1 MRRLPIALTVMA
13 AVLGVPATAAGDET
27 LARISHPGPVS
38 TFDGRVLWS
47 EYDPVAKAYFLTQRF
62 DTTTARLPVRPRGV
76 PFDVDVGRN
85 LGNDTVAAYSRC
97 RREPRGRDPR
107 TGSALTQMPQWST
120 GRGCDL
126 YLLNLRTNVETRIR
140 GASSRGAS
148 EFLPAVWRN
157 RIVFARVYE
166 RRRGIAGDRAHLY
179 FRRLTRDRASRRLP
193 EGPRGRARF
202 CSGRPQRCRRL
213 VEPGPTTIDL
223 TGRVLGFG
231 WDSTED
237 VGPTSAVYMEKLRAS
252 RIVRRLLARGYSGE
266 IQAEELLG
274 PQIDTAGR
282 MVWIRSLFG
291 DSTRSRVERYTIQ
304 NGRRDVASLQPVAG
318 EIYVRTIVGSAV
330 ERSTPLYLASGLFP
344 VTEPCSPQSPCLV
357 EPGCSDVQP
366 CELRTATALQFT
378 RTGPFRR

>member
-126 YLLNLRTNVETRIR
+126 YLLNLRTNVETSNTW
-140 GASSRGAS
+140 GVLDGDLDTFMLA
-148 EFLPAVWRN
+148 EL
-157 RIVFARVYE
+157 ARV
-166 RRRGIAGDRAHLY
+166 A
-179 FRRLTRDRASRRLP
+179 
-193 EGPRGRARF
+193 
-202 CSGRPQRCRRL
+202 
-213 VEPGPTTIDL
+213 
-223 TGRVLGFG
+223 
-231 WDSTED
+231 
-237 VGPTSAVYMEKLRAS
+237 
-252 RIVRRLLARGYSGE
+252 
-266 IQAEELLG
+266 
-274 PQIDTAGR
+274 TAG
-282 MVWIRSLFG
+282 G
-291 DSTRSRVERYTIQ
+291 ERA
-304 NGRRDVASLQPVAG
+304 NGADADGKG
-318 EIYVRTIVGSAV
+318 E
-330 ERSTPLYLASGLFP
+330 
-344 VTEPCSPQSPCLV
+344 
-357 EPGCSDVQP
+357 
-366 CELRTATALQFT
+366 
-378 RTGPFRR
+378 